1 MWNTSLLGTLEGTE
15 LKMKIA
21 PETLILGSICM
32 LDMLSTVWLIHNGL
46 AREGNPVMDF
56 YVQRSLV
63 VFAIVKS
70 LLFVA
75 PLTALEL
82 MRQKNPVF
90 VRRVLRLGIA
100 AYLLV
105 YGVGSIRANS
115 ANADLMASTS
125 GPESSQAQ

>member
-1 MWNTSLLGTLEGTE
+1 MKM
-15 LKMKIA
+15 KMKIA

-63 VFAIVKS
+63 GFAIVKS
-70 LLFVA
+70 LLIVA

-90 VRRVLRLGIA
+90 VTRVLRLGIA

-115 ANADLMASTS
+115 DHFNLVASAS
-125 GPESSQAQ
+125 SPESSQTQ